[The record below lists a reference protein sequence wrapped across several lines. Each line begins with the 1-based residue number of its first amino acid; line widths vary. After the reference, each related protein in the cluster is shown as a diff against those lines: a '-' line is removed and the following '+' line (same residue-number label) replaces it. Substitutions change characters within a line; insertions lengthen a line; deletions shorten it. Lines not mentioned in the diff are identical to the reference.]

1 MALPVLNAA
10 KYKTVIPSQNKEI
23 EYRPYLV
30 KEEKILM
37 VALESKDSNQI
48 LGALKDVIVSCVY
61 NDIDADELTMFD
73 LEALFLKLRSKSV
86 GEKTEVTAKCD
97 HCETENK
104 MEILFDDI
112 EMPVVKSS
120 TTTIELT
127 KDVGVVMSYPKIGHL
142 EKQDK
147 NVDGVEGLTEILIDS
162 IDSIY
167 DADDVY
173 PAQDSKREEIKEFID
188 SLNSDQFAKLTDFF
202 TESPS
207 LKYDLEFK
215 CKNCGK
221 DNNIELRGLDNFFG

>member
-10 KYKTVIPSQNKEI
+10 KYKTVIPSLNKEI

-37 VALESKDSNQI
+37 IALESKDSNQI

-61 NDIDADELTMFD
+61 NDIDANELTMFD
-73 LEALFLKLRSKSV
+73 LEALFLRLRSKSV
-86 GEKTEVTAKCD
+86 GEKTEVRAKCD
-97 HCETENK
+97 ECETENK
-104 MEILFDDI
+104 TEILFDDI
-112 EMPVVKSS
+112 EMPVVKNS

-127 KDVGVVMSYPKIGHL
+127 KDVGVVMSYPKIGNL

-173 PAQDSKREEIKEFID
+173 PAQDSKREELKEFID
-188 SLNSDQFAKLTDFF
+188 SLNSDQFSKLTDFF

-207 LKYDLEFK
+207 LKYDLQFK

-221 DNNIELRGLDNFFG
+221 DNDIELRGLDNFFG

>member
-10 KYKTVIPSQNKEI
+10 KYKTVIPSLNKEI

-37 VALESKDSNQI
+37 IALESKDSNQI

-61 NDIDADELTMFD
+61 NDIDANELTMFD
-73 LEALFLKLRSKSV
+73 LEALFLRLRSKSV
-86 GEKTEVTAKCD
+86 GEKTEVRAKCD
-97 HCETENK
+97 ECETENK
-104 MEILFDDI
+104 TEILFDDI
-112 EMPVVKSS
+112 EMPVVKNS

-127 KDVGVVMSYPKIGHL
+127 KDVGVVMSYPKIGNL

-147 NVDGVEGLTEILIDS
+147 NADGVEGLTEILIDS

-173 PAQDSKREEIKEFID
+173 PAQDSKREELKEFID
-188 SLNSDQFAKLTDFF
+188 SLNSDQFSKLTDFF

-207 LKYDLEFK
+207 LKYDLQFK

-221 DNNIELRGLDNFFG
+221 DNDIELRGLDNFFG

>member
-1 MALPVLNAA
+1 MALPTLNAA
-10 KYKTVIPSQNKEI
+10 KYRTVIPSLNQEI

-37 VALESKDSNQI
+37 IALESKDSNQI

-61 NDIDADELTMFD
+61 NDIDANQLTMFD
-73 LEALFLKLRSKSV
+73 LEALFLRLRSKSV
-86 GEKTEVTAKCD
+86 GEKTEVRAKCD
-97 HCETENK
+97 ECETENK
-104 MEILFDDI
+104 TEILFDDI
-112 EMPVVKSS
+112 EMPVVKNS

-127 KDVGVVMSYPKIGHL
+127 KDVGVVMSYPKIGNL

-173 PAQDSKREEIKEFID
+173 PAQDSKREELKEFID
-188 SLNSDQFAKLTDFF
+188 SLNSDQFSKLTDFF
-202 TESPS
+202 TDSPS
-207 LKYDLEFK
+207 LKYDLQFK

-221 DNNIELRGLDNFFG
+221 DNDIELRGLDNFFG

>member
-10 KYKTVIPSQNKEI
+10 KYKTVIPSLNKEI

-37 VALESKDSNQI
+37 IALESKDSNQI

-61 NDIDADELTMFD
+61 NDIDANQLTMFD
-73 LEALFLKLRSKSV
+73 LEALFLRLRSKSV
-86 GEKTEVTAKCD
+86 GEKTEVRAKCD
-97 HCETENK
+97 ECETENK
-104 MEILFDDI
+104 TEILFDDI
-112 EMPVVKSS
+112 EMPVVKNS

-127 KDVGVVMSYPKIGHL
+127 KDVGVVMSYPKIGNL

-173 PAQDSKREEIKEFID
+173 PAQDSKREELKEFID
-188 SLNSDQFAKLTDFF
+188 SLNSDQFSKLTDFF
-202 TESPS
+202 TDSPS
-207 LKYDLEFK
+207 LKYDLQFK

-221 DNNIELRGLDNFFG
+221 DNDIELRGLDNFFG